1 MSRRPEEAFV
11 LVRRGGEF
19 LVLHRAPRGGA
30 YWHSVAGALEEGED
44 YADAAARELHEE
56 TGLVAE
62 PVEIA
67 GAYAY
72 SVDEDPSYRDLF
84 PPGTKEIRVRT
95 FLVDAPAGWEPELD
109 HEHDEYRWCAP
120 REAIELLHWPEP
132 RLILRTF
139 A

>member
-1 MSRRPEEAFV
+1 MRRPEEAFV
-11 LVRRGGEF
+11 FVRRGAEF

-44 YADAAARELHEE
+44 YPEAAARELHEE

-72 SVDEDPSYRDLF
+72 SIDEDPSYRDLF
-84 PPGTKEIRVRT
+84 PPGTEEIRVRT
-95 FLVDAPAGWEPELD
+95 FLVEAPAGWEPELD
-109 HEHDEYRWCAP
+109 HEHDGYRWCAP
-120 REAIELLHWPEP
+120 GEAIALLHWPEP
-132 RLILRTF
+132 RQILLTL